1 MDNPSKGYTVTKG
14 LRVSDIEKFADQLFA
29 RSDEVRKGSAIMKGI
44 LDSRSARLSDISQAM
59 RGSPQA
65 NYKAI
70 HRFLVDA
77 CPQEALLRLYWEQAP
92 YILADPTEIAR
103 PQAKNTTYVGRLKDG
118 KTRGFWLLLLGTPY
132 RGRVIPFHFVTY
144 SSRTIAEEATSR
156 NQEHNRA
163 FAQLREMI
171 GDKPLV
177 LDREFSYE
185 GLLEDLATENIN
197 FVVRL
202 NTGNG
207 VSLVDEE
214 KKPISLAIAPGQT
227 VCHKGVYYR
236 GKVKVNLVGYWK
248 AGLQEPLWVIS
259 SLECEAALETYRA
272 RMKIEES
279 FRDTKDLLGLDKV
292 MNKSRENMEKMVALL
307 LIAYAIGVLVG
318 EQLRDAAYGGGKKVG
333 PLLWPVCAA
342 EAQAELGA

>member
-1 MDNPSKGYTVTKG
+1 MAKG
-14 LRVSDIEKFADQLFA
+14 LRVSDIEKFADQLFD
-29 RSDEVRKGSAIMKGI
+29 RSDEVRKAAAIMKAI
-44 LDSRSARLSDISQAM
+44 LECRSVRISDISQAM
-59 RGSPQA
+59 PGNPQA

-70 HRFLVDA
+70 HRFLQKA
-77 CPQEALLRLYWEQAP
+77 GSQEALLRLYWEQAP
-92 YILADPTEIAR
+92 YILADPTEIER
-103 PQAKNTTYVGRLKDG
+103 PQAKNTAYVGRLKDG
-118 KTRGFWLLLLGTPY
+118 KTRGFWLLLLGSPY
-132 RGRVIPFHFVTY
+132 RGRTFPFHFITY

-185 GLLEDLATENIN
+185 GLLEDLVSENIH
-197 FVVRL
+197 FVIRL

-207 VSLVDEE
+207 VSLLDEE
-214 KKPISLAIAPGQT
+214 KKPISLTIAPGQT

-236 GKVKVNLVGYWK
+236 GRVKVNLVGYWK
-248 AGLQEPLWVIS
+248 PGLKEPLWVIS
-259 SLECEAALETYRA
+259 SLECEAALEIYRM

-279 FRDTKDLLGLDKV
+279 FRDTKALLGLDKL
-292 MNKSRENMEKMVALL
+292 MNKSREKMEKMVALL

-333 PLLWPVCAA
+333 PLLWPVRAS